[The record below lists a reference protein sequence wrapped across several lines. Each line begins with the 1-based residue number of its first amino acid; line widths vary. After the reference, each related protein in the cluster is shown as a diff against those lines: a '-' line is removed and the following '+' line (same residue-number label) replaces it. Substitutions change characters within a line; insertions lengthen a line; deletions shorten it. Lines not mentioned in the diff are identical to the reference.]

1 MYNVKDI
8 GIEDLTQWLAD
19 DGRDVHVVDVRTPQE
34 YMAGSIDGADPIPLH
49 LIPVRIQDLPKD
61 KDLVF
66 ICRTGAR
73 SAQATAF
80 VTGQGFDKAY
90 NLRGGLVDWVRNRLP
105 LGLAK
110 TGAH

>member
-1 MYNVKDI
+1 MFANIKEIDI
-8 GIEDLTQWLAD
+8 SALSEWIEDA
-19 DGRDVHVVDVRTPQE
+19 GRALHVIDVRTPREFQ
-34 YMAGSIDGADPIPLH
+34 AGSIEGAQNIPLH
-49 LIPVRIQDLPKD
+49 LIPLRIDELPTD

-80 VTGQGFDKAY
+80 ANSRGLDQVF

-105 LGLAK
+105 VALPKA
-110 TGAH
+110 A